1 MKAMA
6 GETIHPLPHK
16 IIIKKRKNKFIRFQS
31 ERFVRI
37 KPSWRKPRGIDSPM
51 RHQYRGQRPM
61 VSIGYGSDK
70 ETRFMLPC
78 GFFKHRISN
87 VHELKTLFM
96 NNKTHAAQIAHGVS
110 ARSRK
115 QILEEAKKMGVRVL
129 NADAKLRKE
138 EL

>member
-1 MKAMA
+1 
-6 GETIHPLPHK
+6 
-16 IIIKKRKNKFIRFQS
+16 
-31 ERFVRI
+31 
-37 KPSWRKPRGIDSPM
+37 
-51 RHQYRGQRPM
+51 M

-78 GFFKHRISN
+78 GFFKHRIST

-115 QILEEAKKMGVRVL
+115 QILEEAKRWACVSSTPTPSC
-129 NADAKLRKE
+129 ARKNCKGLSRLLE
-138 EL
+138 